1 MKVNKINK
9 AGLDLIKSFEG
20 FSAKAYVDPA
30 TGGLP
35 ITIGYGS
42 TRYSDGSKVKMSDPA
57 ISIETAEKLL
67 ADTMGQYELAVDAM
81 AVDSINANQFSALV
95 SFAYNCGVANLK
107 SSTLLKKVNANPNDP
122 NITAEFK
129 RWNKGAGNVLAG
141 LTRRRKAE
149 AELYFKPC

>member
-1 MKVNKINK
+1 MKVTKINK

-20 FSAKAYVDPA
+20 FSSKAYVDPA

-42 TRYSDGSKVKMSDPA
+42 TRYTNGNKIKLTDPA
-57 ISIETAEKLL
+57 ISIEEAEKLL

-81 AVDSINANQFSALV
+81 AVDSLNANQFSALV
-95 SFAYNCGVANLK
+95 SFCYNCGASNLK

-122 NITAEFK
+122 NIAAEFAK
-129 RWNKGAGNVLAG
+129 WNRGGNKVLAG
-141 LTRRRKAE
+141 LTRRRLAE
-149 AELYFKPC
+149 SNLYFKK

>member
-1 MKVNKINK
+1 MKVTKINK

-20 FSAKAYVDPA
+20 FSGKAYVDPA

-57 ISIETAEKLL
+57 ISIEEAEKLL
-67 ADTMGQYELAVDAM
+67 ADTMTQYELAVDAM

-95 SFAYNCGVANLK
+95 SFCYNCGASNLK

-122 NITAEFK
+122 NISAEFK

-149 AELYFKPC
+149 HELYFKPC